1 MLIVGPS
8 DVVLDLVASVGLG
21 RGQEAYRAEVAE
33 SGFDRG
39 LLRVGQPRPIFT
51 RALEAE
57 LVGDIGPE
65 KAIEFGHS
73 SVSLVFLTSVIA
85 HGAICRRKDCN
96 TSGIGVVSA
105 VVAV

>member
-8 DVVLDLVASVGLG
+8 DVVLELIATVSLG
-21 RGQEAYRAEVAE
+21 GRQEAYRAKIAKCRFHRRLCGV
-33 SGFDRG
+33 SKTG
-39 LLRVGQPRPIFT
+39 PIFT

-96 TSGIGVVSA
+96 TSGIGIVSA